1 MVISFFVI
9 LWGRGLCVSEK
20 RAQFYGEFEIIV

>member
-9 LWGRGLCVSEK
+9 LWGCGLSVSEK